1 MNAERRKRIE
11 KAVGMIADARS
22 ILDEVKTD
30 EQDAFDN
37 MPESIQASE
46 RGERMEEFIEMLEEA
61 VSAMEE
67 VEGNMEE
74 II

>member
-22 ILDEVKTD
+22 ILEDVTSD
-30 EQDAFDN
+30 EQEAFDN

-46 RGERMEEFIEMLEEA
+46 RGEKMEEFIEILEEA
-61 VSAMEE
+61 VSALEE
-67 VEGNMEE
+67 VEGNLEE
-74 II
+74 IV